1 MSRAAAKVAVSLER
15 DVFVRAERL
24 RKRSGESR
32 SALVGRAL
40 RELLRHDALAHEAQ
54 RYVDAYRRIPETL
67 VEQRQARRLSRRAIA
82 ALPWKE

>member
-1 MSRAAAKVAVSLER
+1 VSRAAAKVTISLER

-40 RELLRHDALAHEAQ
+40 RELLRHDAMADEAR
-54 RYVDAYRRIPETL
+54 RYVDAYRRMPET
-67 VEQRQARRLSRRAIA
+67 VAEVRRARRLARHGII
-82 ALPWKE
+82 ALPWED